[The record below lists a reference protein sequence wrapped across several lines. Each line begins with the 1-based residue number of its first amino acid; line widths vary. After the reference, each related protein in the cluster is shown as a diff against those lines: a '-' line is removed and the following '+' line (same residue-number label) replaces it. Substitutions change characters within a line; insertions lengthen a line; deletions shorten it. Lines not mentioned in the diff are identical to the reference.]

1 MAMSLHINLTI
12 FLYGHEAFWQFSS
25 MAVSTKI
32 NFIYFLLSPWL
43 TDGNFSCE
51 NHLRCFW
58 QFSCVAL
65 NFFDN
70 FTVWPWPYK
79 FISKKFDNFPVWFF
93 DNFPVWIFDNFP
105 VWVFDNFPVP
115 HNIQCLGVKSESPGK
130 QIVMINTIMHANT
143 KMWIS
148 LNGILLICNE
158 K

>member
-1 MAMSLHINLTI
+1 MAVNFLTI
-12 FLYGHEAFWQFSS
+12 FQYDCEHK
-25 MAVSTKI
+25 T
-32 NFIYFLLSPWL
+32 NFIYFLPLPWL

-70 FTVWPWPYK
+70 FPVWPWPYK

-115 HNIQCLGVKSESPGK
+115 RQMSCFPRLRYLHRYQLCRNKV
-130 QIVMINTIMHANT
+130 QIWNFSNTSFT
-143 KMWIS
+143 KLFAIW
-148 LNGILLICNE
+148 NPQ
-158 K
+158 

>member
-12 FLYGHEAFWQFSS
+12 FLYGREAFWQFSS

-32 NFIYFLLSPWL
+32 NFIYFLLSSWL

-70 FTVWPWPYK
+70 FPVWPWPYK

-105 VWVFDNFPVP
+105 VWIFDNFPVSRFEL
-115 HNIQCLGVKSESPGK
+115 HL
-130 QIVMINTIMHANT
+130 MILRTLSSFSNFSNE
-143 KMWIS
+143 
-148 LNGILLICNE
+148 CNSA
-158 K
+158 

>member
-1 MAMSLHINLTI
+1 MAMSLHNNLTI
-12 FLYGHEAFWQFSS
+12 FLYGREAFWQFSS

-58 QFSCVAL
+58 QFSCMAL

-115 HNIQCLGVKSESPGK
+115 HRNIRHTRFRKRKIIISVNK
-130 QIVMINTIMHANT
+130 QL
-143 KMWIS
+143 S
-148 LNGILLICNE
+148 
-158 K
+158 